1 LHATHIVGG
10 EMTYA
15 HISDSLYEIKLKLYI
30 DCYNGNPGAISLDE
44 FANFAVF
51 EGDSGKYL
59 TNLCQSVLRSKP
71 IRVSKTN
78 YNCIKISPNA
88 CVDAYEYIT
97 TMILPPI
104 KGGYFISFQRCCRNN
119 TILNIVSPL
128 STGDNIWT
136 RVNDTTGIGY
146 NSSPEFKNLPPNFLC
161 TNAPLIFDHSAT
173 DADGDSLV
181 YEFFLPYTGATFS
194 DPRPECNAYEEA
206 PFSQITFES
215 GYSPSIAIPS
225 LPTVNLNKN
234 TGLLKLTPTLQGQF
248 VVGILVKEYRNGVLI
263 GDTKRDYQF
272 NVKNCVFETTSAFV
286 NPSVNCNREVFFTN
300 NSQNADS
307 YFWTFGDSTTLNDT
321 STLKNGYYKYPTAG
335 TFEVKLVASKG
346 NCLDSLKKKVTVF
359 DRIEFDLPEDIFL
372 CESQSLSIFPDTFYQ
387 TARYLWSDG
396 STDSFLNVNAS
407 GEYWLNITLG
417 NCNTYDTIQINNDQ
431 IVISLIPDSL
441 KCNPNSHQLEA
452 WLRVHGEFNSINW
465 KSEPKDLVD
474 EDYTDSILFI
484 TTNGKY
490 IVYGLNKN
498 NCPFEQA
505 VQIEQ
510 SDLSSV
516 FRFPNVFTPNGD
528 LINDYFPDKYPPFN
542 YSIQVF
548 NRWGIQVFNSEN
560 EAWNGGNFPDGVYY
574 FFIQM
579 EACGSKRKSHGVIKL
594 IR

>member
-1 LHATHIVGG
+1 
-10 EMTYA
+10 MTYT
-15 HISDSLYEIKLKLYI
+15 HISDSLYEVKLKLYI
-30 DCYNGNPGAISLDE
+30 DCYNGNPGAIALDE
-44 FANFAVF
+44 YANFAVF

-59 TNLCQSVLRSKP
+59 PNLCQSVPRGNP

-104 KGGYFISFQRCCRNN
+104 KGGYYISFQRCCRNN
-119 TILNIVSPL
+119 TIVNIVSPL

-194 DPRPECNAYEEA
+194 DPRPECNEYEEA

-215 GYSPSIAIPS
+215 GYNPNNAIPS
-225 LPTVNLNKN
+225 SPTVNLNRN
-234 TGLLKLTPTLQGQF
+234 TGLLQLTPTLQGQF

-272 NVKNCVFETTSAFV
+272 NVQNCVFETTSAFV

-335 TFEVKLVASKG
+335 TFEVKLIAAKG
-346 NCLDSLKKKVTVF
+346 NCVDSLKKKVTVF
-359 DRIEFDLPEDIFL
+359 DRIEFNLPEDIFL

-387 TARYLWSDG
+387 TASYLWNDG
-396 STDSFLNVNAS
+396 STDSFLIVNGS

-417 NCNTYDTIQINNDQ
+417 NCNTYDTIQIENDNS
-431 IVISLIPDSL
+431 VVDLLPDSL
-441 KCNPNSHQLEA
+441 KCNPNTNQLEA
-452 WLRVHGEFNSINW
+452 WLRLQGGFNTINW
-465 KSEPKDLVD
+465 KSEPANLVD
-474 EDYTDSILFI
+474 NDYRDSILYI
-484 TTNGKY
+484 NMNGKY

-498 NCPFEQA
+498 NCPYERE
-505 VQIEQ
+505 VDIKET
-510 SDLSSV
+510 DLTRI
-516 FRFPNVFTPNGD
+516 FQFPNVFTPNGD

-542 YSIQVF
+542 FKIQIF
-548 NRWGIQVFNSEN
+548 NRWGIQIFESEN

-579 EACGSKRKSHGVIKL
+579 EACGSNQKSHGVLKL
-594 IR
+594 IH